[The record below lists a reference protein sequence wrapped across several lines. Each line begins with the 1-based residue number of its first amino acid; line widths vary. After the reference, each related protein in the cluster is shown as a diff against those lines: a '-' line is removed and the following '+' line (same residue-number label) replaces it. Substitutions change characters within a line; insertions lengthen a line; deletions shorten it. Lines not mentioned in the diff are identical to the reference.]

1 MKQKMIEIETH
12 SYNSYIAEVTA
23 LNSVKEFLS
32 ENRATLSGPLKQK
45 LIQQIINMHK
55 KIRNYE
61 RSHDRISGGG
71 LKIEITK
78 HTFES

>member
-45 LIQQIINMHK
+45 LIQ
-55 KIRNYE
+55 
-61 RSHDRISGGG
+61 
-71 LKIEITK
+71 
-78 HTFES
+78 

>member
-1 MKQKMIEIETH
+1 MRKDPAPTSTLITGISRQQMKQKMIEIETH

-45 LIQQIINMHK
+45 LIQ
-55 KIRNYE
+55 
-61 RSHDRISGGG
+61 
-71 LKIEITK
+71 
-78 HTFES
+78 